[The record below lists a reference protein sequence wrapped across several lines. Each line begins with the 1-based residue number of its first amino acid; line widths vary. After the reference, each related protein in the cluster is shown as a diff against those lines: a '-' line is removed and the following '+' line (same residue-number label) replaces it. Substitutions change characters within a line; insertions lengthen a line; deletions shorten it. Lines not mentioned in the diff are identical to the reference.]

1 MVAYRSK
8 PQLTYTCRIYHEN
21 HEHILL
27 LVIRDVQLEDSGLYT
42 IMAENEIGFDSVDI
56 NLTVISIVWSTLTS
70 YSLIYNVVSGQKYP
84 AIKSKVE
91 DLTIGIEE
99 TLIVSAEVDGIPK
112 PDVQFLK
119 EGREVEV
126 SDHVEVVD
134 NHPTYTLVL
143 RNTTLKDTG

>member
-1 MVAYRSK
+1 M
-8 PQLTYTCRIYHEN
+8 C
-21 HEHILL
+21 
-27 LVIRDVQLEDSGLYT
+27 
-42 IMAENEIGFDSVDI
+42 
-56 NLTVISIVWSTLTS
+56 
-70 YSLIYNVVSGQKYP
+70 VSGQKYP